1 MNKMFDI
8 IYGTINM
15 IITFLKA
22 REALLKFANR
32 LYFQK
37 KINRAKSA
45 FFVARQPLHRVY
57 VKSWTYSNAF
67 RERATVQII
76 ESQLNT
82 SRINT
87 DI

>member
-1 MNKMFDI
+1 MPFNLTTSCQFVFSFFLFLFRVTNDLKGKIKELFSLRIVSQMNKMFDI

-37 KINRAKSA
+37 KN
-45 FFVARQPLHRVY
+45 
-57 VKSWTYSNAF
+57 
-67 RERATVQII
+67 
-76 ESQLNT
+76 
-82 SRINT
+82 
-87 DI
+87 

>member
-32 LYFQK
+32 LYFPK
-37 KINRAKSA
+37 KK
-45 FFVARQPLHRVY
+45 L
-57 VKSWTYSNAF
+57 T
-67 RERATVQII
+67 E
-76 ESQLNT
+76 LNL
-82 SRINT
+82 RFL
-87 DI
+87 

>member
-8 IYGTINM
+8 IYGTISFV

-37 KINRAKSA
+37 IKLNRAKSA
-45 FFVARQPLHRVY
+45 FFVARQLLHRVY
-57 VKSWTYSNAF
+57 VKS
-67 RERATVQII
+67 
-76 ESQLNT
+76 
-82 SRINT
+82 
-87 DI
+87 

>member
-8 IYGTINM
+8 IYGTIHM

-32 LYFQK
+32 LYFQKK

-57 VKSWTYSNAF
+57 VKSWT
-67 RERATVQII
+67 
-76 ESQLNT
+76 
-82 SRINT
+82 
-87 DI
+87 

>member
-8 IYGTINM
+8 IYGTINV

-37 KINRAKSA
+37 KN
-45 FFVARQPLHRVY
+45 
-57 VKSWTYSNAF
+57 
-67 RERATVQII
+67 
-76 ESQLNT
+76 
-82 SRINT
+82 
-87 DI
+87 